1 MPITPMF
8 SNPLFK
14 YTQDVLKNS
23 IFLSCS
29 NSHNFHLTSHKSHK
43 FNTFVHA
50 IWFAG
55 CTVVPL
61 LRLSHHNKKPFCVA
75 FACSPCDYTV
85 SPGTPASSHSP
96 KTHTVNVFASRC
108 VHKCV
113 CEWMFVFLACMHEW
127 LVQDLCPRLVYAGS
141 NTLLRPWVRD

>member
-1 MPITPMF
+1 MF

-14 YTQDVLKNS
+14 YTEDVLKNS

-96 KTHTVNVFASRC
+96 KTHTANVFASRC

-113 CEWMFVFLACMHEW
+113 CEWMFVFLHVCTN
-127 LVQDLCPRLVYAGS
+127 DLSRTFAPGWFMQAPTPSCDLECGIKQC
-141 NTLLRPWVRD
+141 